1 MSRAIFTKPDH
12 SEDAKLRST
21 GQGKLLLTKWQEKPL
36 ALLIREN
43 RLLQVAVPDDHAGKV
58 GAVYLG
64 KVKKVQKNI
73 DACFVEI
80 ADKELVYLPFSKCR
94 HPFLTN
100 RTFDGR
106 ILEGDELLVQI
117 ERDALKT
124 KQAAATA
131 VITVTGRYAVFNTG
145 SERTGISNK
154 LSEEERD
161 RLRSLLI
168 EHSMTDNR
176 LHWPVPEIP
185 GMPPYGAVIRTE
197 AAATDAD
204 SEAGDDFL
212 IREINT
218 LKEQFLGLFTKA
230 LHSTCF
236 TCLSSAKSPWEAC
249 LEQIPVRE
257 YEEAVTDL
265 ASVHDD
271 LAAYFE
277 ERGIPFRWYE
287 DETYPL
293 SKLYGLDSKM
303 EEALSRRIWLK
314 SGAYLVVDVTEA
326 LTVFDVNSGK
336 YDLRK
341 ASKESFY
348 QINLEAAREIALQI
362 RLRNLSGI
370 ILVDFINMEDTSY
383 EEQLLNYMKQLV
395 RQDKILTTVIDITP
409 LGLMEITRKKVNK
422 TLAEQFRKEVKP

>member
-1 MSRAIFTKPDH
+1 MSRAIFTRPDR
-12 SEDAKLRST
+12 SEDVKLRST
-21 GQGKLLLTKWQEKPL
+21 QQGKLLLTKWQEKPL

-43 RLLQVAVPDDHAGKV
+43 RLLQVAVPDEHASKV
-58 GAVYLG
+58 GAIYLG

-80 ADKELVYLPFSKCR
+80 ADKELVYLPFSKCK

-100 RTFDGR
+100 RSFDGR

-124 KQAAATA
+124 KQAAATT
-131 VITVTGRYAVFNTG
+131 VITVTGRFAVFNTG
-145 SERTGISNK
+145 SERTGISAK
-154 LSEEERD
+154 LTDEERE
-161 RLRSLLI
+161 RLRSFLLN
-168 EHSMTDNR
+168 HNLTDSR
-176 LHWPVPEIP
+176 LHWPIP
-185 GMPPYGAVIRTE
+185 GIPGFPPYGAVIRTE
-197 AAATDAD
+197 ASVVD
-204 SEAGDDFL
+204 EAIL
-212 IREINT
+212 LQEIRG
-218 LKEQFLGLFTKA
+218 LLEQFTGLFTKA

-236 TCLSSAKSPWEAC
+236 TCLSSAKSPWESC
-249 LEQIPVRE
+249 LEQIPTLE
-257 YEEAVTDL
+257 YEEAVTDVVSL
-265 ASVHDD
+265 HED
-271 LAAYFE
+271 LAAYFANRE
-277 ERGIPFRWYE
+277 IPFRLYE
-287 DETYPL
+287 DEAYPL

-303 EEALSRRIWLK
+303 ENALSRRIWLK
-314 SGAYLVVDVTEA
+314 SGAYLIVDITEA

-336 YDLRK
+336 YELKK
-341 ASKESFY
+341 ASAEAFY

-383 EEQLLNYMKQLV
+383 EEKLLEYMKQLI
-395 RQDKILTTVIDITP
+395 RQDKITTNVIDITP

>member
-1 MSRAIFTKPDH
+1 MSRAIFTRPDR
-12 SEDAKLRST
+12 SEEVKLRST
-21 GQGKLLLTKWQEKPL
+21 QQGKLLLTKWQEKPL

-43 RLLQVAVPDDHAGKV
+43 RLLQVAVPDEHASKV
-58 GAVYLG
+58 GAIYLG

-80 ADKELVYLPFSKCR
+80 ADKELVYLPFSKCK

-100 RTFDGR
+100 RSFDGR

-124 KQAAATA
+124 KQAAATT
-131 VITVTGRYAVFNTG
+131 VITVTGRFAVFNTG
-145 SERTGISNK
+145 SERTGISAK
-154 LSEEERD
+154 LTDEERE
-161 RLRSLLI
+161 RLRSFLLN
-168 EHSMTDNR
+168 HNLTDSR
-176 LHWPVPEIP
+176 LHWPIP
-185 GMPPYGAVIRTE
+185 GIPGFPPYGAVIRTE
-197 AAATDAD
+197 ASVVD
-204 SEAGDDFL
+204 EAIL
-212 IREINT
+212 LQEIRG
-218 LKEQFLGLFTKA
+218 LLEQFTGLFTKA

-236 TCLSSAKSPWEAC
+236 TCLSSAKSPWESC
-249 LEQIPVRE
+249 LEQIPTLE
-257 YEEAVTDL
+257 YEEAVTDVVSL
-265 ASVHDD
+265 HED
-271 LAAYFE
+271 LAAYFANRE
-277 ERGIPFRWYE
+277 IPFRLYE
-287 DETYPL
+287 DEAYPL

-303 EEALSRRIWLK
+303 ENALSRRIWLK
-314 SGAYLVVDVTEA
+314 SGAYLIVDITEA

-336 YDLRK
+336 YELKK
-341 ASKESFY
+341 ASTEAFY

-383 EEQLLNYMKQLV
+383 EEKLLEYMKQLI
-395 RQDKILTTVIDITP
+395 RQDKITTNVIDITP

>member
-1 MSRAIFTKPDH
+1 MSRAIFTRPDR
-12 SEDAKLRST
+12 SEEVKLRST
-21 GQGKLLLTKWQEKPL
+21 QQGKLLLTKWQEKPL

-43 RLLQVAVPDDHAGKV
+43 RLLQVAVPDEHASKV
-58 GAVYLG
+58 GAIYLG

-80 ADKELVYLPFSKCR
+80 ADKELVYLPFSKCK

-100 RTFDGR
+100 RSFDGR

-124 KQAAATA
+124 KQAAATT
-131 VITVTGRYAVFNTG
+131 VITVTGRFAVFNTG
-145 SERTGISNK
+145 SERTGISAK
-154 LSEEERD
+154 LTDEERE
-161 RLRSLLI
+161 RLRSFLLN
-168 EHSMTDNR
+168 HNLTDSR
-176 LHWPVPEIP
+176 LHWPIP
-185 GMPPYGAVIRTE
+185 GIPGFPPYGAVIRTE
-197 AAATDAD
+197 ASVVD
-204 SEAGDDFL
+204 EAIL
-212 IREINT
+212 LQEIRG
-218 LKEQFLGLFTKA
+218 LLEQFTGLFTKA

-236 TCLSSAKSPWEAC
+236 TCLSSAKSPWESC
-249 LEQIPVRE
+249 LEQIPTLE
-257 YEEAVTDL
+257 YEEAVTDVVSL
-265 ASVHDD
+265 HED
-271 LAAYFE
+271 LAAYFANRE
-277 ERGIPFRWYE
+277 IPFRLYE
-287 DETYPL
+287 DEAYPL

-303 EEALSRRIWLK
+303 ENALSRRIWLK
-314 SGAYLVVDVTEA
+314 SGAYLIVDITEA

-336 YDLRK
+336 YELKK
-341 ASKESFY
+341 ASAEAFY

-383 EEQLLNYMKQLV
+383 EEKLLEYMKQLI
-395 RQDKILTTVIDITP
+395 RQDKITTNVIDITP

>member
-1 MSRAIFTKPDH
+1 MSRAIFTRPDR
-12 SEDAKLRST
+12 SEEVKLRST
-21 GQGKLLLTKWQEKPL
+21 QQGKLLLTKWQEKPL

-43 RLLQVAVPDDHAGKV
+43 RLLQVAVPDEHASKV
-58 GAVYLG
+58 GAIYLG

-80 ADKELVYLPFSKCR
+80 ADKELVYLPFSKCK

-100 RTFDGR
+100 RSFDGR

-124 KQAAATA
+124 KQAAATT
-131 VITVTGRYAVFNTG
+131 VITVTGRFAVFNTG
-145 SERTGISNK
+145 SERTGISAK
-154 LSEEERD
+154 LTDEERE
-161 RLRSLLI
+161 RLRSFLLN
-168 EHSMTDNR
+168 HNLTDSR
-176 LHWPVPEIP
+176 LHWPIP
-185 GMPPYGAVIRTE
+185 GIPGFPPYGAVIRTE
-197 AAATDAD
+197 ASVVD
-204 SEAGDDFL
+204 EAIL
-212 IREINT
+212 LQEIRG
-218 LKEQFLGLFTKA
+218 LLEQFTGLFTKA

-236 TCLSSAKSPWEAC
+236 TCLSSAKSPWESC
-249 LEQIPVRE
+249 LEQIPTLE
-257 YEEAVTDL
+257 YEEAVTDVVSL
-265 ASVHDD
+265 HED
-271 LAAYFE
+271 LAAYFANRE
-277 ERGIPFRWYE
+277 IPFRLYE
-287 DETYPL
+287 DEAYPL

-303 EEALSRRIWLK
+303 ENALSRRIWLK
-314 SGAYLVVDVTEA
+314 SGAYLIMDITEA

-336 YDLRK
+336 YELKK
-341 ASKESFY
+341 ASAEAFY

-383 EEQLLNYMKQLV
+383 EEKLLEYMKQLI
-395 RQDKILTTVIDITP
+395 RQDKITTNVIDITP

>member
-1 MSRAIFTKPDH
+1 MSRAIFTRPDR
-12 SEDAKLRST
+12 SEEVKLRST
-21 GQGKLLLTKWQEKPL
+21 QHGKLLLTKWQEKPL

-43 RLLQVAVPDDHAGKV
+43 RLLQVAVPDEHASKV
-58 GAVYLG
+58 GAIYLG

-80 ADKELVYLPFSKCR
+80 ADKELVYLPFSKCK

-100 RTFDGR
+100 RSFDGR

-124 KQAAATA
+124 KQAAATT
-131 VITVTGRYAVFNTG
+131 VITVTGRFAVFNTG
-145 SERTGISNK
+145 SERTGISAK
-154 LSEEERD
+154 LTDEERE
-161 RLRSLLI
+161 RLRSFLLN
-168 EHSMTDNR
+168 HNLTDSR
-176 LHWPVPEIP
+176 LHWPIP
-185 GMPPYGAVIRTE
+185 GIPGFPPYGAVIRTE
-197 AAATDAD
+197 ASVVD
-204 SEAGDDFL
+204 EAIL
-212 IREINT
+212 LQEIRG
-218 LKEQFLGLFTKA
+218 LLEQFTGLFTKA

-236 TCLSSAKSPWEAC
+236 TCLSSAKSPWESC
-249 LEQIPVRE
+249 LEQIPTLE
-257 YEEAVTDL
+257 YEEAVTDVVSL
-265 ASVHDD
+265 HED
-271 LAAYFE
+271 LAAYFANRE
-277 ERGIPFRWYE
+277 IPFRLYE
-287 DETYPL
+287 DEAYPL

-303 EEALSRRIWLK
+303 ENALSRRIWLK
-314 SGAYLVVDVTEA
+314 SGAYLIMDITEA

-336 YDLRK
+336 YELKK
-341 ASKESFY
+341 ASAEAFY

-383 EEQLLNYMKQLV
+383 EEKLLEYMKQLI
-395 RQDKILTTVIDITP
+395 RKDKITTNVIDITP

>member
-1 MSRAIFTKPDH
+1 MSRAIFTRPDR
-12 SEDAKLRST
+12 SEEVKLRST
-21 GQGKLLLTKWQEKPL
+21 QQGKLLLTKWQEKPL

-43 RLLQVAVPDDHAGKV
+43 RLLQVAVPDEHASKV
-58 GAVYLG
+58 GAIYLG

-80 ADKELVYLPFSKCR
+80 ADKELVYLPFSKCK

-100 RTFDGR
+100 RSFDGR

-124 KQAAATA
+124 KQAAATT
-131 VITVTGRYAVFNTG
+131 VITVTGRFAVFNTG
-145 SERTGISNK
+145 SERTGISAK
-154 LSEEERD
+154 LTDEERE
-161 RLRSLLI
+161 RLRSFLLN
-168 EHSMTDNR
+168 HNLTDSR
-176 LHWPVPEIP
+176 LHWPIP
-185 GMPPYGAVIRTE
+185 GIPGFPPYGAVIRTE
-197 AAATDAD
+197 ASVVD
-204 SEAGDDFL
+204 EAIL
-212 IREINT
+212 LQEIRG
-218 LKEQFLGLFTKA
+218 LLEQFTGLFTKA

-236 TCLSSAKSPWEAC
+236 TCLSSAKSPWESC
-249 LEQIPVRE
+249 LEQIPTLE
-257 YEEAVTDL
+257 YEEAVTDVVSL
-265 ASVHDD
+265 HED
-271 LAAYFE
+271 LAAYFANRE
-277 ERGIPFRWYE
+277 IPFRLYE
-287 DETYPL
+287 DEAYPL

-303 EEALSRRIWLK
+303 ENALSRRIWLK
-314 SGAYLVVDVTEA
+314 SGAYLIMDITEA

-336 YDLRK
+336 YELKK
-341 ASKESFY
+341 ASAEAFY

-383 EEQLLNYMKQLV
+383 EEKLLEYMKQLI
-395 RQDKILTTVIDITP
+395 RKDKITTNVIDITP